1 MYKVFILN
9 GRKEDARKLLNKCD
23 QGMLQSNMPYGMV
36 SRGQQQNQISLQ
48 MALAAYIA
56 EDTVLATK
64 ITNALQKDMEQ
75 QQAYYESLPVNKRDA
90 LSFEEERNAGLL
102 NALHSLKQQ
111 FAAPVKAPAET
122 TAPLTTQPVAPKPV
136 DSPKK

>member
-1 MYKVFILN
+1 
-9 GRKEDARKLLNKCD
+9 
-23 QGMLQSNMPYGMV
+23 MLQSNMPYGMV

-122 TAPLTTQPVAPKPV
+122 TAPLTTQPVAPKPG